1 MKRIALTSFLLVA
14 ASGWSSGLPAQES
27 KEGLGEGAGVAA
39 DALADLYE
47 HLANSIIA
55 IRATEDNLVKAMLV
69 HYHVAAQKNLAAAA
83 ESSTGRAAHLEAAAE
98 NIASIAQ
105 EGDKRARAVRQRL
118 SDAGHYHQK
127 DAETKEDYMFI
138 NSKEKQGLLALAKRV
153 GQLGNSADAAEI
165 KKVGDELR
173 TQFRKS
179 ITRE

>member
-1 MKRIALTSFLLVA
+1 LVVT
-14 ASGWSSGLPAQES
+14 SGLASNARAQES
-27 KEGLGEGAGVAA
+27 KSGSGDGAGITAVS
-39 DALADLYE
+39 LAELYE
-47 HLANSIIA
+47 HLANSIIE

-69 HYHVAAQKNLAAAA
+69 QYHVSAQQNLAAAA
-83 ESSTGRAAHLEAAAE
+83 ASATGRAAHLEAAAE

-138 NSKEKQGLLALAKRV
+138 NSKEKQSLLALAKRV

-165 KKVGDELR
+165 KKAGDELR
-173 TQFRKS
+173 AQFGKA
-179 ITRE
+179 IGRE